1 MNRVSPEP
9 IDTQEN
15 LFGIVQIVGLDLD
28 HFGGR
33 MDNKLKIHRYY
44 EYKDSK
50 PPEYILS
57 ASNLIFTTYPQPTRD
72 VYQINRQLLITC
84 FASQRIPRG
93 YQLSAR

>member
-28 HFGGR
+28 HFGGHTLPC
-33 MDNKLKIHRYY
+33 MDNKLKVHRYY

-50 PPEYILS
+50 PP
-57 ASNLIFTTYPQPTRD
+57 
-72 VYQINRQLLITC
+72 
-84 FASQRIPRG
+84 
-93 YQLSAR
+93 